1 MSQLEVL
8 RAEHCQLIVDSVL
21 KGNDDFSQ
29 KMKAEKDRYRINS
42 AAKNGRV
49 NIIDSSLF
57 KAFEENKFSF
67 IQDSNIKKAGRTW
80 EYGEYICETTFG
92 KFLFIVKSEDALK
105 RGFSKSNVTETT
117 EQEEKEYIEAYLEI
131 NKRVI
136 RQSKEP
142 LEGLFEQ
149 PISLFEDERESLIS
163 LIDDEGDIYKDIAY
177 FFVLSYKVSNEK
189 LTNIQLIFPNPITNN
204 LRLAQDLTDYIQ
216 SSQFDSNDNSQ
227 YTNITYSPQ
236 ESDDDISIFDERIAE
251 VKEIK

>member
-1 MSQLEVL
+1 MLS
-8 RAEHCQLIVDSVL
+8 
-21 KGNDDFSQ
+21 
-29 KMKAEKDRYRINS
+29 
-42 AAKNGRV
+42 
-49 NIIDSSLF
+49 
-57 KAFEENKFSF
+57 
-67 IQDSNIKKAGRTW
+67 
-80 EYGEYICETTFG
+80 